1 MFDWVRNM
9 PIFNDLVSLSIDIAV
24 IYTRLAF
31 PLAKMEVI
39 NDPLCQKMDTPFLK
53 VLQQFLLRAVLK
65 YYFWCRKRFD
75 TFKELSIS

>member
-9 PIFNDLVSLSIDIAV
+9 LIFNDLVSLSIDIAV

-65 YYFWCRKRFD
+65 YYFWCRKRF
-75 TFKELSIS
+75 